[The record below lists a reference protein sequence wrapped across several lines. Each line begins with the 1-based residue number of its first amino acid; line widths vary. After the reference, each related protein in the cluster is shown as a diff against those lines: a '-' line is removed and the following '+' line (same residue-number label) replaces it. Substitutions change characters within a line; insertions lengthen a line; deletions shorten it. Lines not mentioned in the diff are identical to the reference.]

1 MELVRHHS
9 DEGQYMALVI
19 KRGTKWI
26 HLLYMCEPRLSKVR
40 LTEEK
45 FFTSF
50 GEASKKHIAMF
61 NASAR
66 KAGYAKRKNLAR

>member
-1 MELVRHHS
+1 MELVRYHS
-9 DEGQYMALVI
+9 IEGQYMALVV
-19 KRGTKWI
+19 KTGTKWTHI
-26 HLLYMCEPRLSKVR
+26 LYMNSPRLTKLSNKEAR
-40 LTEEK
+40 

-66 KAGYAKRKNLAR
+66 KAGYHKRKNLAS

>member
-9 DEGQYMALVI
+9 DEGQYMAIVV

-26 HLLYMCEPRLSKVR
+26 HLLYMSEPRLSKVR
-40 LTEEK
+40 LTEERY
-45 FFTSF
+45 FTSF
-50 GEASKKHIAMF
+50 GEASKKHLAMF

-66 KAGYAKRKNLAR
+66 KAGYSKRKNLVY